1 MKLGVPKEPEGETRV
16 GIVPSSMKK
25 LTRAGFEVYIE
36 AGAGLAANYADQA
49 YTDAGAHVV
58 SRAEALACENIVCIR
73 FPGVDG
79 IGSGT
84 NLACVSDPFRHPE
97 YVKACMDAKITLL
110 SMDMIPRRLSRAQSM
125 DVNSSQ
131 DNLAGYKAVLLGAAQ
146 VPKGIPMMTTSA
158 GTIRPA
164 KVVIMG
170 SGVAG
175 LQAIAT
181 AKRLGAIVFAS
192 DVRKSAAEQIESVGG
207 RFIEVDGMDDFE
219 DESGYA
225 KPLTPE
231 FIQKVNDTVCG
242 VAADADII
250 VTTARIFGRPA
261 PITVPSS
268 AVANFK
274 SGAVVVDMNAD
285 VGGNCEDTV
294 QGEIVTT
301 DNGVIIVGTSNL
313 PGTLANTAS
322 MLYSNNLTTFFTSL
336 VDKESGDVVI
346 SDDDDILVGA
356 PEGSDFYVNGMG
368 GVLICKE
375 GAIHPKQTRLAG
387 VVE

>member
-25 LTRAGFEVYIE
+25 LAKAGFEVLIE
-36 AGAGLAANYADQA
+36 AGAGRAANYHDADYEA
-49 YTDAGAHVV
+49 AGATIV
-58 SRAEALACENIVCIR
+58 SRDEALACENIVCIR
-73 FPGVDG
+73 FPGVEG
-79 IGSGT
+79 IAA

-97 YVKACMDAKITLL
+97 DVKACMDANITLL

-294 QGEIVTT
+294 QGEIITT
-301 DNGVIIVGTSNL
+301 ENGVIIVGTSNL

-322 MLYSNNLTTFFTSL
+322 MLYSNNLTTFFISL
-336 VDKESGDVVI
+336 VDKESGAVVI
-346 SDDDDILVGA
+346 SDEDDILVGA

-368 GVLICKE
+368 GVLICKD
-375 GAIHPKQTRLAG
+375 GVIHPKQTRLAG

>member
-25 LTRAGFEVYIE
+25 LSRAGFEVFIE
-36 AGAGLAANYADQA
+36 AGAGLAANYNDSDYEA
-49 YTDAGAHVV
+49 AGAKIV
-58 SRAEALACENIVCIR
+58 SRAEALACENIVAIQ

-79 IGSGT
+79 ISEGT
-84 NLACVSDPFRHPE
+84 NLACVSDPFRHPK
-97 YVKACMDAKITLL
+97 YVKACMEAKITLL

-131 DNLAGYKAVLLGAAQ
+131 DNLAGYKAVLLGAAH
-146 VPKGIPMMTTSA
+146 VPRGIPMMTTSA

-181 AKRLGAIVFAS
+181 AKRLGAVVYAS

-268 AVANFK
+268 AVATFK

-294 QGEIVTT
+294 QGEVLTT

-322 MLYSNNLTTFFTSL
+322 MLYSNNLTTFYTSL
-336 VDKESGDVVI
+336 VKEDEVVI

-368 GVLICKE
+368 GVLICKD
-375 GAIHPKQTRLAG
+375 GAMHPKQTRLAG